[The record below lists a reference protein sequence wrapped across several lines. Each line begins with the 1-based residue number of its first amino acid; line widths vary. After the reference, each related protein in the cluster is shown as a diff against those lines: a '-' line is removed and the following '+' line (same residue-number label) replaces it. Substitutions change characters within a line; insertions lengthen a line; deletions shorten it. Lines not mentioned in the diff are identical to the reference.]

1 VWLTFAVFKLYSDLS
16 KLLWQRESPSIKH
29 ALIFKPKILERF
41 AAGIRKYGNAVHDVC
56 VF

>member
-1 VWLTFAVFKLYSDLS
+1 MWLTFAVFKSYSDLS
-16 KLLWQRESPSIKH
+16 ILLWQRESPSIKH

-41 AAGIRKYGNAVHDVC
+41 AAVIRKYGNAVQDMC